1 MMTDGQCEIVEEG
14 DIVLSE
20 VDASGNEYMLIEAGV
35 SWSSARQTC
44 QVSVQHL
51 RQHTPRLAP
60 HVHPE
65 LAYIFSNLESCM
77 PHPDMVW
84 NPAARIATARVPN
97 CASVCV

>member
-60 HVHPE
+60 RACT
-65 LAYIFSNLESCM
+65 LS
-77 PHPDMVW
+77 
-84 NPAARIATARVPN
+84 
-97 CASVCV
+97 